1 MAVSPLTVFAGTE
14 AEDGQND
21 AASAEAVL
29 DDSAAAEEQAE
40 PAEAPAEEAEAAET
54 AEAVPEEETFPAQS
68 FNANKGGVKVLSVE
82 HSYVFHEQC
91 DPDSDPRTPGDSV
104 KPTYEIVIR

>member
-40 PAEAPAEEAEAAET
+40 PAEASAEDAEAAET
-54 AEAVPEEETFPAQS
+54 AEAVPAEVRLCRDGPVQERPA
-68 FNANKGGVKVLSVE
+68 ADGGRGTVRAVRHRQPRVLV
-82 HSYVFHEQC
+82 
-91 DPDSDPRTPGDSV
+91 
-104 KPTYEIVIR
+104 